1 MNKDAM
7 LLYTAEDM
15 KKTEAAANALGHS
28 YADMMRLAGEGAAD
42 LLLSRFD
49 LYGRTCVV
57 FCGRGNNGGDGYVV
71 ANRLLQE
78 GVKVTAV
85 ALGGAPTTPH
95 ALERYE
101 TAVQNGLAVLDWQQ
115 AQVKEL
121 CEQAALVVDAICGTG
136 FSGQLRENA
145 LFCCS
150 LINNSPCPVA
160 ALDLPTGVCADD
172 GTVAEGSVGAD
183 LTVTFHGYKPGQL
196 MLPGRTY
203 CGQTVCVDIGIM
215 SRADHPSETHL
226 YVDKE
231 YVISRIPPR
240 PEECNKGTFGR
251 LLAVLGSEQYMGAAL
266 LATDAALRSGAGYV
280 QLVST
285 PKVCDT
291 LLPSVPESIMT
302 RCASD
307 HLGAIDGQ
315 AAEMIRN
322 QAEKA
327 TALLIGCGLGVTPGT
342 AHILERLLGQCEL
355 PTVIDADGINLLA
368 QNINILKKRRC
379 KLVLTPHPAEF
390 ARLLGITVNEVLEKR
405 LSLGRRFAEEYGVTL
420 LLKGSCTTVFT
431 PEGLCRYVDSGT
443 PGLAKAGSGDV
454 LAGLIGGL
462 LAQGLAPADA
472 AACGAWLHGRAASIA
487 AKRRSVSAMLPRDVI
502 SCLGSAFLECGR

>member
-1 MNKDAM
+1 M

-15 KKTEAAANALGHS
+15 KKTEAAADMLGHS

-42 LLLSRFD
+42 VLLSRFD
-49 LYGRTCVV
+49 LVGKACVV

-71 ANRLLQE
+71 ANRLLKE

-85 ALGGAPTTPH
+85 SSGGAPATSH

-101 TAVQNGLAVLDWQQ
+101 LAVQNGLKVLEWQDK
-115 AQVKEL
+115 QVKSL
-121 CEQAALVVDAICGTG
+121 CEEAALVVDAICGTG

-145 LFCCS
+145 LYCCG

-172 GTVAEGSVGAD
+172 GTVAEGCVGAD
-183 LTVTFHGYKPGQL
+183 LTITFHGHKPGQL

-203 CGQTVCVDIGIM
+203 CGLTVCVDIGIP
-215 SRADHPSETHL
+215 SRAGQPSETHL

-231 YVISRIPPR
+231 CVISRIPPR

-251 LLAVLGSEQYMGAAL
+251 LLAVVGSEQYMGAAL

-280 QLVST
+280 QLAST
-285 PKVCDT
+285 PKVCDI

-302 RCASD
+302 RCAAD
-307 HLGAIDGQ
+307 HLGFIDGQ
-315 AAEMIRN
+315 SAGYLAE
-322 QAEKA
+322 QSAKA
-327 TALLIGCGLGVTPGT
+327 TALLVGCGLGVTPGT
-342 AHILERLLGQCEL
+342 AHVLERLMNESEV
-355 PTVIDADGINLLA
+355 PVVVDADGINLLA
-368 QNINILKKRRC
+368 QNIDMLKKRRC
-379 KLVLTPHPAEF
+379 ELILTPHPAEF
-390 ARLLGITVNEVLEKR
+390 ARLLGVTTQGVLADR
-405 LSLGRRFAEEYGVTL
+405 MSLGSRFAAEYGVTL

-431 PEGLCRYVDSGT
+431 PDGLCRYVDSGT
-443 PGLAKAGSGDV
+443 PGLARAGSGDV

-487 AKRRSVSAMLPRDVI
+487 AKRRSVAAMLSRDVI